1 MKNEKRLT
9 AALKR
14 GDERAFEKL
23 YLNYSPKL
31 YFFSFKY
38 LKCQQEAE
46 EIVQSIFLKI
56 WENRENINPELSFN
70 AYLIQIGKSI
80 IWKYYKKQELASKYN
95 ESLKDQVHLYSNN
108 TEDYIIFSEME
119 QMTKKHINSM
129 PEKRKQVFMLSRIEG
144 MNHAEIAQKL
154 NISVGTVKQH
164 MNKALKSLSKELE
177 SNGLLHLFIV
187 FHLIS

>member
-1 MKNEKRLT
+1 MKNEKQLT
-9 AALKR
+9 LALKK
-14 GDERAFEKL
+14 GDKLAFEKL
-23 YLNYSPKL
+23 YQKYSPKL

-38 LKCQQEAE
+38 IKSQHEAE
-46 EIVQSIFLKI
+46 EIVQNIFLKI
-56 WENRENINPELSFN
+56 WESRENINPELSFN
-70 AYLIQIGKSI
+70 AYIIQIGKSI

-95 ESLKDQVHLYSNN
+95 ESLKNQAHRYSNN

-144 MNHAEIAQKL
+144 MNHVEIAQKL

-177 SNGLLHLFIV
+177 SNGLLHLLIV